1 MPPFS
6 FQLYMTF
13 HSYGQYILYPWG
25 YTDEG
30 VPPNY
35 RNLRSLAEVGA
46 AAFRRESGGHRY
58 TMGSAAQVLYPA
70 AGERQQ
76 TLNKKNYFML
86 TLKDKT
92 LNLVDI
98 VLGSVKYLHTVNKLF

>member
-76 TLNKKNYFML
+76 TLVLYIRGGLSFYPNFKI
-86 TLKDKT
+86 KDK
-92 LNLVDI
+92 N
-98 VLGSVKYLHTVNKLF
+98 